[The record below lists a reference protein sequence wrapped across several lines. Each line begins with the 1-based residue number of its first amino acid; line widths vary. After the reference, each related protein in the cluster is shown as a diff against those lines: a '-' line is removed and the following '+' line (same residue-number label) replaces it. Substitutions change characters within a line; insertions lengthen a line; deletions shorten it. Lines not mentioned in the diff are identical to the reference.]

1 MASRTLHGVPLSLL
15 LDKIK
20 KEVILLKV
28 SLQVHE
34 SINNRECTLKGY
46 KLINEIE
53 GLISSLEK
61 CDNKVKRSINFIRR

>member
-34 SINNRECTLKGY
+34 SAYNRECTLKGH
-46 KLINEIE
+46 KLINQIE
-53 GLISSLEK
+53 GLINSLEK
-61 CDNKVKRSINFIRR
+61 YDNKVKRLILYEDK